1 MVLERLEVELPALTV
16 LGRRIQR
23 PLCGERALLMEWLER
38 IVATV
43 VNLKRAKLSLM
54 LTQAGGPMPP
64 MGDVRV
70 EFEPTKS
77 R

>member
-1 MVLERLEVELPALTV
+1 
-16 LGRRIQR
+16 
-23 PLCGERALLMEWLER
+23 
-38 IVATV
+38 
-43 VNLKRAKLSLM
+43 M

-77 R
+77 RSGY